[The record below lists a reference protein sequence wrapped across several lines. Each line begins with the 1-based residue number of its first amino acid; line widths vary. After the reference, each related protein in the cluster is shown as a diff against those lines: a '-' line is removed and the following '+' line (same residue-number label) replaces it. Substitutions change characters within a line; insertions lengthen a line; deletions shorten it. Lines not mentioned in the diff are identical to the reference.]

1 MSEILSQ
8 KDLVKAVA
16 EKTGLT
22 QEKSKAFI
30 EYFFDS
36 IKKELKN
43 SDSVAISGF
52 GTFRKKWIEESDG
65 INPSTLEKIKIP
77 AHFKI
82 LFKPSAPVARLFNK
96 KYENLKPILIERPEK
111 FEKEEAENSV
121 QIQDSEEDDDDEKD
135 SSHSELDSESTN
147 ENVAESKTEVQ
158 EEKKSEPQNQTES
171 EKKSGAGKIIA
182 IAIVA
187 LVILIIL
194 IILLAKGC
202 SSSKSEPG
210 KLPPKTEAVQ
220 TKPKVAETKPE
231 PVKTEPVQQ
240 VQIQKEEKPAP
251 ANPAVTK
258 AEPSFTFKDFKVQS
272 GSNYHTIALQEYKNR
287 HLWPV
292 IYNANKNSSPN
303 PDVLSSGATI
313 KVPQIK
319 SVSEDAENIKSA
331 MLAAFNGYKNQIS
344 SANSD
349 FENSEKKR
357 LAAGVLVSA
366 ENLYPGFIE
375 ANKSKIGSDYA
386 EYATEIFKRNYSR

>member
-8 KDLVKAVA
+8 KDLVKVVA

-43 SDSVAISGF
+43 SDSVAVTGF
-52 GTFRKKWIEESDG
+52 GTFRKKWVEESDG
-65 INPSTLEKIKIP
+65 INPSTLEKIKVP

-82 LFKPSAPVARLFNK
+82 LFKPSANVARLFNK
-96 KYENLKPILIERPEK
+96 KYENLKPILIERK
-111 FEKEEAENSV
+111 EAENSV
-121 QIQDSEEDDDDEKD
+121 QIQNSDEDDDDE
-135 SSHSELDSESTN
+135 N
-147 ENVAESKTEVQ
+147 EAVEPE
-158 EEKKSEPQNQTES
+158 KSENDG
-171 EKKSGAGKIIA
+171 KKSGAGKIIA
-182 IAIVA
+182 IIIVA
-187 LVILIIL
+187 LAVLIIL

-202 SSSKSEPG
+202 SSSKPEPE
-210 KLPPKTEAVQ
+210 KIPQKTETVQ
-220 TKPKVAETKPE
+220 TEPKVAETKPE

-240 VQIQKEEKPAP
+240 VQKIQEEKPAP

-258 AEPSFTFKDFKVQS
+258 AEPSFTFKDFKVPA
-272 GSNYHTIALQEYKNR
+272 GSDYHTIAVQEYKNR

-292 IYNANKNSSPN
+292 IYNANKDSSPN

-313 KVPQIK
+313 KVPEIK
-319 SVSEDAENIKSA
+319 SVSEDAENIKAA

-366 ENLYPGFIE
+366 ENLYPGFID
-375 ANKSKIGSDYA
+375 ANKGKIGSGYA
-386 EYATEIFKRNYSR
+386 EYAAEIFKRNYSR